1 MKLTTPCQTEEL
13 GCLHTISWG
22 HLVSD
27 VEHALGAE
35 GVLYAE
41 SLSTESRRA
50 TGTVYTP
57 RSLVDFV
64 LREAGF
70 HGDEDVTVLDP
81 SCGAGAFLLAA
92 LDRIAASVASSGT
105 PLTTRRGRQRL
116 LSRTERRL
124 LGVDIDPKACALA
137 RSAIRE
143 RICELTHQPLPADF
157 FTDNILEGDFLS
169 ADLEGRLP
177 SNIKLV
183 VGNPPYVQTTRLTDS
198 QKAQFR
204 ERFRTAFG
212 RIDLYALFFERA
224 LEILTPGGT
233 LAFVTPDKY
242 LSSKSMEP
250 LRRVL
255 LNDSAV
261 RRIATFKSHKVFPN
275 AATVPCVT
283 VLERSRPLHTVHI
296 SDCAYSAARVRVLRQ
311 ADVPASKRLHINRWV
326 TLHPDILRVATRI
339 RRGHRKL
346 VEHTLRISAG
356 YATGRDNIF
365 ILPTTAAAGIEPELL
380 HPAVRGR
387 DIQPWSISD
396 SDRYILLPYSFESA
410 KPALVDL
417 SDFPGAAAYLSQF
430 RGELVQRHCVR
441 KWSKRWYD
449 IHDPVSLDVPGSVK
463 IIVPDVANRNRF
475 AVDDGGRCP
484 LHSCYYILLH
494 EPEHAE
500 HIASLLNSKPIE
512 FLVHLAAP
520 VVKDGFRRYRQQFLA
535 QLPIPTLNAAA
546 RRRLA
551 AGSASADL
559 DAVDDI
565 AAELF
570 GLSAA
575 DLRLIDAY
583 LHEQA
588 SPHAP

>member
-1 MKLTTPCQTEEL
+1 M
-13 GCLHTISWG
+13 
-22 HLVSD
+22 SD

-64 LREAGF
+64 LSEAGF
-70 HGDEDVTVLDP
+70 NGDEDVTVLDP

-92 LDRIAASVASSGT
+92 LDRIAASVAGSGT

-116 LSRTERRL
+116 LSRSERSL
-124 LGVDIDPKACALA
+124 FGVDIDPRACALA
-137 RSAIRE
+137 RAAIRE
-143 RICELTHQPLPADF
+143 HICELTHQPLPADF
-157 FTDNILEGDFLS
+157 LTDNIVESDFLS
-169 ADLEGRLP
+169 ANLKGRLP
-177 SNIKLV
+177 ANIKLV
-183 VGNPPYVQTTRLTDS
+183 VGNPPYVQTTRLTDA
-198 QKAQFR
+198 QKDLFR

-224 LEILTPGGT
+224 LELLAPGGT

-261 RRIATFKSHKVFPN
+261 RRLARFKSHKVFPN

-283 VLERSRPLHTVHI
+283 VLERSRPSETVHI
-296 SDCAYSAARVRVLRQ
+296 SDCAYSAERVRVLRQ
-311 ADVPASKRLHINRWV
+311 ADVPASKRLHVSRWV
-326 TLHPDILRVATRI
+326 TLHPDLLRVATKI

-356 YATGRDNIF
+356 LATGRDNIF
-365 ILPTTAAAGIEPELL
+365 ILPTADAASIEPELL

-396 SDRYILLPYSFESA
+396 SDRCILLPYNFDTP
-410 KPALVDL
+410 KPTLIDL
-417 SDFPGAAAYLSQF
+417 DDYPGAAAYLGQF
-430 RGELVQRHCVR
+430 RDELVQRHCVR

-463 IIVPDVANRNRF
+463 IMVPDVANRNRF
-475 AVDDGGRCP
+475 AVDEGGRCP
-484 LHSCYYILLH
+484 LHSCYYLLLH
-494 EPEHAE
+494 EPANAA
-500 HIASLLNSKPIE
+500 HIATLLNSKPIE

-535 QLPIPTLNAAA
+535 QLPIPTLNAAT
-546 RRRLA
+546 RRRLTNA
-551 AGSASADL
+551 SASADL
-559 DAVDDI
+559 DAVDTI

-570 GLSAA
+570 NLSAS